1 MDDFNKSVMYKFSKS
16 LKMYDITYLR
26 SRLGTVDGITSLDID
41 ADTVHLEFDTLK
53 LSQGYIQMI
62 IMNLGYPVKFHEGTH
77 PGIFK
82 RFIQHLA
89 KSNQESFG
97 DKKPDCCEMKDQ
109 TLQKAEFI
117 K

>member
-1 MDDFNKSVMYKFSKS
+1 
-16 LKMYDITYLR
+16 
-26 SRLGTVDGITSLDID
+26 
-41 ADTVHLEFDTLK
+41 
-53 LSQGYIQMI
+53 
-62 IMNLGYPVKFHEGTH
+62 MNLGYPVKFHEGTH

-89 KSNQESFG
+89 KSNQESLG